1 MESIHM
7 AAHLGHSNFP
17 SLLFLTLSFMES
29 FGKCVQ
35 LRTAHTFV
43 VRLLSRISYNVAH
56 IKSHVS
62 SVVEFLA
69 GKDSFYGRNWH
80 DNAFLI
86 TRAL

>member
-43 VRLLSRISYNVAH
+43 VRLLSRISHNVTH

-62 SVVEFLA
+62 SVMWNSWLERPLSMGEIGTIMPF
-69 GKDSFYGRNWH
+69 
-80 DNAFLI
+80 
-86 TRAL
+86 